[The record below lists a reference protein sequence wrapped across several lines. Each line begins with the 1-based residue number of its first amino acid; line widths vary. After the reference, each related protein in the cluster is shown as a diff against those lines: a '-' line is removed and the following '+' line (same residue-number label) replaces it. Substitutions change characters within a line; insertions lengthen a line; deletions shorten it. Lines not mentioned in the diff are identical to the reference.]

1 MTKTHYDALCVSPEA
16 SDVEIKKAYRTLS
29 LKYHPD
35 RNPTNDAEKKIREIN
50 EAYEILGD
58 PNKRKL
64 YDLELRGGNGLFMG
78 EGADDLADLNNLF
91 NMMFTGMPGM
101 MGMPGMHGPGGPE
114 IRIFHGGLNN
124 PMFQQIQKPSPIHQQ
139 VNISM
144 EQCYLGCTLPVEI
157 ERWIYVDDIKRSETE
172 TVYINV
178 PAGIDENEILVIRD
192 KGHALNDKVKGD
204 VKIFIHIEN
213 NTLFRRQGL
222 DLIYKKTVTLK
233 EALCG
238 FSLEIVHLNG
248 KTLLLNN
255 TKNATVVKPNYR
267 KIVPNL
273 GIMREGNVGNMIIEF
288 NVVFPDALSDEQ
300 VEKLAEIL

>member
-124 PMFQQIQKPSPIHQQ
+124 PMFQQIQKPSPIHQP

-157 ERWIYVDDIKRSETE
+157 ERWIYVDDVKRSEIE

-255 TKNATVVKPNYR
+255 TKNATIVKPNYR

-288 NVVFPDALSDEQ
+288 NVVFPDTLSDVQ